1 MKKILGVFVDL
12 KRCVGCYACV
22 VACKEVNKLL
32 PGFGELPPPKSIN
45 WIQIET
51 HVPEGKFPDPGLFYV
66 PKHCN
71 HCERPACVNACPAG
85 AIHKRE
91 DGIVVVDPDTCT
103 GCQDCIDACPY
114 GQIFYN
120 EDRGVVEKCTLCV
133 DLIDRGQDPACVSTC
148 VGGALCF
155 GDLNDP
161 ESKVA
166 KRINTATIT
175 QRFTLAPSKEGDPG
189 PCVRYGEL

>member
-1 MKKILGVFVDL
+1 MKKKLGVFVDL

-22 VACKEVNKLL
+22 VACKEVHQLPPAVSELL
-32 PGFGELPPPKSIN
+32 PTNSIN

-51 HVPEGKFPDPGLFYV
+51 HVPEGKFPDPSLFFV

-71 HCERPACVNACPAG
+71 HCERPPCVDACTAG
-85 AIHKRE
+85 ATHKRE
-91 DGIVVVDPDTCT
+91 DGVVVVDPDICT

-114 GQIFYN
+114 GQRFFN
-120 EDRGVVEKCTLCV
+120 KNRRVVEKCTLCV

-148 VGGALCF
+148 VGGALYF

-161 ESKVA
+161 ESKIA
-166 KRINTATIT
+166 ERINTANVT
-175 QRFTLAPSKEGDPG
+175 QRFTLAHFREGDPG
-189 PCVRYGEL
+189 PCVKYAE